1 MTSPGFARIL
11 VAVDDSLAALAAV
24 RVAVGLAAA
33 TGARVRFVSVISDGV
48 LARALTTPGSG
59 VSVEERLVSAAE
71 SVLRHASAEAGRAD
85 VPAETACLQGQPA
98 SVLLDEGKAWAAD
111 LIVIGRSDVRAP
123 GRAYVGT
130 VTRHVLELAERPVL
144 VVPRPA

>member
-1 MTSPGFARIL
+1 MTSPGFDRIL

-24 RVAVGLAAA
+24 RVAIGLATT
-33 TGARVRFVSVISDGV
+33 TGARLRFVSVISDGV
-48 LARALTTPGSG
+48 LARALTTARAGAPA
-59 VSVEERLVSAAE
+59 EERLVSAAE
-71 SVLRHASAEAGRAD
+71 AVLRHVSAEAGRAG

-98 SVLLDEGKAWAAD
+98 AVLLDQGKEWGAD

-123 GRAYVGT
+123 GRAYVGN